1 MDIAAI
7 FRGDRCRVVFRKS
20 SESPRNSSETARDK
34 KKFADRTPSGAK
46 MTGKTRFLV
55 VNVRRKRRH
64 SAPKRAQ

>member
-1 MDIAAI
+1 
-7 FRGDRCRVVFRKS
+7 
-20 SESPRNSSETARDK
+20 
-34 KKFADRTPSGAK
+34 